1 MEIVANDFYRGRGVS
16 ASKEM
21 ARAIGAWV
29 KNAGFRGVFPW
40 AANYDS
46 FRDNNSLVTWV
57 NEGLGDLPHIIL

>member
-1 MEIVANDFYRGRGVS
+1 
-16 ASKEM
+16 M

-46 FRDNNSLVTWV
+46 LRDNNSLITWV
-57 NEGLGDLPHIIL
+57 NEGLGDLPHIVL